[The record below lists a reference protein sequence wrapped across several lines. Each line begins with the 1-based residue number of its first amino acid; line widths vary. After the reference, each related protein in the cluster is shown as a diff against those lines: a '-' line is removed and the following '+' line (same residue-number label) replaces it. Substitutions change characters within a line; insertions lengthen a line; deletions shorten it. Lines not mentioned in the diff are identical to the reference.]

1 MKKIKKD
8 KSESVAENHYDLK
21 TEAVD
26 ALVNADSEEPPK
38 YTEEEMRRYRS
49 KSGLHIPGAV
59 KILFTKA
66 WFAGAVCFFF
76 VWGLGIVNPL
86 DIIVV
91 IGIILGLITDLFT
104 NNVIHFFEGTPGEND
119 CWLMIHKRGVLG
131 LLLNIVYSFLVLFCV
146 IMLYNGIDLLLI
158 AIAGS
163 AEKALN
169 LPIEPVMFGVFSMGF
184 DMLFIGI
191 RRWIE
196 NIVSNAKSKK
206 NA

>member
-1 MKKIKKD
+1 MKNTKKD
-8 KSESVAENHYDLK
+8 KSESVTENIYDLK
-21 TEAVD
+21 TDAVD
-26 ALVNADSEEPPK
+26 ALVNADSEEPPR

-49 KSGLHIPGAV
+49 KSGLHIPDAV
-59 KILFTKA
+59 KFLFIKA

-86 DIIVV
+86 DIVV
-91 IGIILGLITDLFT
+91 IIGIILGMVTDLFT
-104 NNVIHFFEGTPGEND
+104 NNVLRFFEGTPGEND
-119 CWLMIHKRGVLG
+119 CWLMVHKRGVLG

-146 IMLYNGIDLLLI
+146 VMLYNGIDLLLI

-196 NIVSNAKSKK
+196 NIVSNAKSQKK
-206 NA
+206 A